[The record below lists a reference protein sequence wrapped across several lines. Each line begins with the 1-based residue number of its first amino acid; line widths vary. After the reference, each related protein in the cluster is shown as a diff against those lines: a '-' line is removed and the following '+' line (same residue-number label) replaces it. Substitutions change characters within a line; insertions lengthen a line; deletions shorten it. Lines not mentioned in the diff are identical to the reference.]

1 MEIQDLYVVLK
12 RYLECC
18 SEDPKKGSEI
28 RKTLLRDNLQFLIE
42 NPVDASGAEIEK
54 GLYLIEVF

>member
-42 NPVDASGAEIEK
+42 NPVDASGAEI
-54 GLYLIEVF
+54 